1 MEENRNSNKSPLAVA
16 GLVLGI
22 AALVTSF
29 FPIVNFVSI
38 LIGTLAVILGIVCLI
53 LRVSKGKAI
62 LSLICGLLAVVIA
75 LSVLFFVFYA
85 IGEGIEAGFDDIGNG
100 ITDVLDRFMST
111 MEKSGAP
118 AEETIAVF
126 TE

>member
-85 IGEGIEAGFDDIGNG
+85 IGEGIEAGFDDLGDSLSGLLDKYLSTID
-100 ITDVLDRFMST
+100 TSDVPT
-111 MEKSGAP
+111 
-118 AEETIAVF
+118 EETLGAF